1 MEFIN
6 AMSLN
11 RKSGGAE
18 WRDLQFSRK
27 VENLTFQQSLALDF
41 EVCSLGPE
49 RSVVE
54 TCGLLFRQV
63 AISAAGGLLRRAN
76 EERERFPRSATIHA
90 LSGAPGAPR

>member
-27 VENLTFQQSLALDF
+27 VENLTFQQSLAINL
-41 EVCSLGPE
+41 
-49 RSVVE
+49 R
-54 TCGLLFRQV
+54 GLFIR
-63 AISAAGGLLRRAN
+63 
-76 EERERFPRSATIHA
+76 T
-90 LSGAPGAPR
+90 GA